1 MANVDL
7 TKMSKLPNTAE
18 VLSWIA
24 IALVIIGCGL
34 SISTDFL
41 PHEIASYTL
50 SASLSLF
57 ILAFI
62 LWLWAG
68 HKFVEVYHELLF
80 ASFKVSLPDSTIEG
94 TINSFAN
101 YFVYAPIYYIPLFM
115 GILNIAFYG
124 STRASEIHSIILPPQ
139 SSSVPLQPFVS
150 TLTVA
155 IPVAVS
161 MILGL
166 SRWYSDPILSNP
178 WCVIQLQDVLKESLK
193 DSRGWLLAF
202 SIATLF
208 FFALSLTLMS
218 TTLTPKTGV
227 PIILWASFILG
238 LTLGLLAGAI
248 HYLIFGYNDKRR
260 YVPILLNGITQE
272 RTSRA
277 RRTAHQC
284 SRDRGA
290 ISLF

>member
-1 MANVDL
+1 MANMDL
-7 TKMSKLPNTAE
+7 AKISKLLNTAKA
-18 VLSWIA
+18 LSWAA
-24 IALVIIGCGL
+24 IALAIIGCGL

-41 PHEIASYTL
+41 PHEIASYTPF
-50 SASLSLF
+50 ASLSLF

-62 LWLWAG
+62 LWLSASDE
-68 HKFVEVYHELLF
+68 FVVVYHELLF
-80 ASFKVSLPDSTIEG
+80 ASFKVSLPDSTIKG
-94 TINSFAN
+94 TINSLLAN

-124 STRASEIHSIILPPQ
+124 STRAIILPPQ

-178 WCVIQLQDVLKESLK
+178 WCVIQLQDALKESLK
-193 DSRGWLLAF
+193 SSRGWLLAF

-218 TTLTPKTGV
+218 TTLTPKTDV
-227 PIILWASFILG
+227 STILWASFILG
-238 LTLGLLAGAI
+238 VTLGLLAGAI
-248 HYLIFGYNDKRR
+248 HYLILDITISDVMYLYCSMESLRR
-260 YVPILLNGITQE
+260 ELAGQKGQHISAQGTE
-272 RTSRA
+272 A
-277 RRTAHQC
+277 R
-284 SRDRGA
+284 
-290 ISLF
+290 

>member
-7 TKMSKLPNTAE
+7 AKVSKLPNTAKA
-18 VLSWIA
+18 LSWTA
-24 IALVIIGCGL
+24 IALAIIGCGL

-50 SASLSLF
+50 FASSLLF
-57 ILAFI
+57 ILTFI
-62 LWLWAG
+62 LWLLAG
-68 HKFVEVYHELLF
+68 REFVDVHHELLF

-94 TINSFAN
+94 TIISFAK
-101 YFVYAPIYYIPLFM
+101 YFAYAPIYYIPLFI
-115 GILNIAFYG
+115 GLLNIAFYG
-124 STRASEIHSIILPPQ
+124 STRAIILPPQ

-161 MILGL
+161 IILGL
-166 SRWYSDPILSNP
+166 SKWYSDSILSNP
-178 WCVIQLQDVLKESLK
+178 WCVIQLQDALKENLK
-193 DSRGWLLAF
+193 SNRGWLLAF

-218 TTLTPKTGV
+218 MTLTPKTGV

-238 LTLGLLAGAI
+238 VTLGLLAGAI
-248 HYLIFGYNDKRR
+248 HSLILDITISDVMYLYCSMESLKRELAGQGER
-260 YVPILLNGITQE
+260 RISTQGTE
-272 RTSRA
+272 A
-277 RRTAHQC
+277 R
-284 SRDRGA
+284 
-290 ISLF
+290 

>member
-1 MANVDL
+1 MDSMANVDL
-7 TKMSKLPNTAE
+7 AKVSKLPNTAKA
-18 VLSWIA
+18 LSWTA
-24 IALVIIGCGL
+24 IALAIIGCGL

-50 SASLSLF
+50 FASSLLF
-57 ILAFI
+57 ILTFI
-62 LWLWAG
+62 LWLLAG
-68 HKFVEVYHELLF
+68 REFVDVHHELLF

-94 TINSFAN
+94 TIISFEK
-101 YFVYAPIYYIPLFM
+101 YIVYAPIYYILLFM

-124 STRASEIHSIILPPQ
+124 STRAIILSTQ

-178 WCVIQLQDVLKESLK
+178 WCVIQLQDTLKESLK
-193 DSRGWLLAF
+193 SNRGWLLAF

-218 TTLTPKTGV
+218 MTLTPKTDV
-227 PIILWASFILG
+227 LTILWASYTLG
-238 LTLGLLAGAI
+238 VALGLLAGAI
-248 HYLIFGYNDKRR
+248 HYLILNITISDVMYLYCSMESLRR
-260 YVPILLNGITQE
+260 ELAGQKGQHIGAQGAE
-272 RTSRA
+272 A
-277 RRTAHQC
+277 R
-284 SRDRGA
+284 
-290 ISLF
+290 

>member
-1 MANVDL
+1 MADVDL
-7 TKMSKLPNTAE
+7 AKISKLPNTAKA
-18 VLSWIA
+18 LSWAA
-24 IALVIIGCGL
+24 IALAFIGCGL
-34 SISTDFL
+34 SVSTDFL
-41 PHEIASYTL
+41 SHEIASYTPFV
-50 SASLSLF
+50 SLSLF

-62 LWLWAG
+62 FWLLAG
-68 HKFVEVYHELLF
+68 REFVDVYHELLF

-101 YFVYAPIYYIPLFM
+101 YFAYAPLFYIPLFM

-124 STRASEIHSIILPPQ
+124 PTRASEIHSIILPPR

-161 MILGL
+161 IILGL
-166 SRWYSDPILSNP
+166 SRQYSDPILSNP
-178 WCVIQLQDVLKESLK
+178 WCVIQLQDALKENLK
-193 DSRGWLLAF
+193 SNRGWLLAF

-218 TTLTPKTGV
+218 MTLTPKTGV

-238 LTLGLLAGAI
+238 VTLGLLAGAI
-248 HYLIFGYNDKRR
+248 HSLILDITISDVMHLYCSMESLKRELAGQR
-260 YVPILLNGITQE
+260 GQHISAQGTE
-272 RTSRA
+272 A
-277 RRTAHQC
+277 R
-284 SRDRGA
+284 
-290 ISLF
+290 